1 MIERDKLNDEIT
13 RQVVEVH
20 TRVHSLN
27 GQIIHARRAI
37 EAAEQSL
44 NPARERQ
51 AFAVGEVL
59 ESILAEQDITRARLG
74 YLGVVTG
81 HNRAQFFLR
90 RAIGAEAVVAKRK
103 K

>member
-59 ESILAEQDITRARLG
+59 ESILAEQDITRVRLD

-81 HNRAQFFLR
+81 HNRTQSLLR

>member
-13 RQVVEVH
+13 GQVVEVH
-20 TRVHSLN
+20 TRMYSLN
-27 GQIIHARRAI
+27 GQLIHARRAI

-44 NPARERQ
+44 NPARERR
-51 AFAVGEVL
+51 AFAAGEVL
-59 ESILAEQDITRARLG
+59 KNILAEQDLTRSRLD
-74 YLGVVTG
+74 YLGVVTE

-90 RAIGAEAVVAKRK
+90 WAIGAEAVVAKRK

>member
-13 RQVVEVH
+13 RQVVEAH

-27 GQIIHARRAI
+27 GQLIHARRAI

-44 NPARERQ
+44 NPARERR

-59 ESILAEQDITRARLG
+59 ESILAEQDITRARLD

-81 HNRAQFFLR
+81 RNRAQFLLR
-90 RAIGAEAVVAKRK
+90 RAIAAEAVVAKRK